1 MFQFHCIDSVTGV
14 CFVPN
19 TEVLWVAA
27 GGSINYYDPKSGDCV
42 CLCIVR

>member
-1 MFQFHCIDSVTGV
+1 MFQFHSIDSVTGV

-42 CLCIVR
+42 RLCIVR